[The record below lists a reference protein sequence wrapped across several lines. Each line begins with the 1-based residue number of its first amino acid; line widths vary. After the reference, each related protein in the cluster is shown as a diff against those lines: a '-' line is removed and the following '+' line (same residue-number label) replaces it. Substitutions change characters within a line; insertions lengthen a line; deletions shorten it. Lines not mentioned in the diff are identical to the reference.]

1 MKADAHPRL
10 AWAITGSGH
19 YLKESLELA
28 RRYPDVDLFLSSA
41 GEEILNM
48 YDFKLSDLKNEFKVF
63 RDNTASAAPVGLFY
77 HGHYHGVVIAPA
89 TSNTVAKCALGIS
102 DTLPTNVFAQAG
114 KCRLPSIV
122 FACDTAP
129 EVETESPSD
138 WVTTYPRAIDLHYS
152 KQLAGFER
160 VTIAESIEAL
170 DQALQA
176 HYQTLAHFQGQAV
189 R

>member
-1 MKADAHPRL
+1 MNADAHPRL

-28 RRYPDVDLFLSSA
+28 RRFPDVDLFLSSA
-41 GEEILNM
+41 GEEILSM
-48 YDFKLSDLKNEFKVF
+48 YDFKLVDLKKEFKVF
-63 RDNTASAAPVGLFY
+63 RDNTASSAPVGLFY

-102 DTLPTNVFAQAG
+102 DTLPTNIFAQAG
-114 KCRLPSIV
+114 KCRLPAIV

-138 WVTTYPRAIDLHYS
+138 WVMTYPRAIDLHYS
-152 KQLAGFER
+152 QQLASFER
-160 VTIAESIEAL
+160 VTIADSIASL
-170 DQALQA
+170 DAALQA
-176 HYQTLAHFQGQAV
+176 HYQTLAHFQGQTF